1 MHGSSTVLTH
11 EAYIAALD
19 EPRCGEIRTLHEL
32 IRRAVPQ
39 LEPTMAFG
47 ILGYG
52 TYHYRYASGRE
63 GDSTVVGLAS
73 NKRHISLYVA
83 SEVDGRP
90 LAETFAPRLP
100 KASIGKSCVRVR
112 RAADL
117 DLDVV
122 AELLCA
128 AAAHPP
134 GELR

>member
-11 EAYIAALD
+11 EAYIAALE
-19 EPRCGEIRTLHEL
+19 EPRRGEIRTLHEL

-63 GDSTVVGLAS
+63 GDSTVVGLAG

-100 KASIGKSCVRVR
+100 KASVGKGCVRVR

-117 DLDVV
+117 DPDVLV
-122 AELLCA
+122 ELLRE

-134 GELR
+134 GDLR

>member
-1 MHGSSTVLTH
+1 MYGSSTALTH
-11 EAYIAALD
+11 DAYIAALD
-19 EPRCGEIRTLHEL
+19 EPRRSDVRTLHEL
-32 IRRAVPQ
+32 IRAAAPE

-83 SEVDGRP
+83 AVVDGRY
-90 LAETFAPRLP
+90 LAETCAPRLP
-100 KASIGKSCVRVR
+100 KASIGKGCIRVR
-112 RAADL
+112 RVADL
-117 DLDVV
+117 DLEVL
-122 AELLCA
+122 AELLRE

>member
-1 MHGSSTVLTH
+1 VHGSSTAPTH
-11 EAYIAALD
+11 DAYIAALD
-19 EPRCGEIRTLHEL
+19 EPRRSDVRLLHEL
-32 IRRAVPQ
+32 IRATVPG

-73 NKRHISLYVA
+73 NKRHLSLYVA
-83 SEVDGRP
+83 CDGD
-90 LAETFAPRLP
+90 LGEAYAARLP
-100 KASIGKSCVRVR
+100 KASIGKGCIRVR

-117 DLDVV
+117 DLEVV
-122 AELLCA
+122 AELLRE

>member
-1 MHGSSTVLTH
+1 MHGSSTAPTH

-19 EPRCGEIRTLHEL
+19 EPRRSEVRTLHEL
-32 IRRAVPQ
+32 IREAVPQ

-83 SEVDGRP
+83 AVVDGAY
-90 LAETFAPRLP
+90 LAERYAPQLP
-100 KASIGKSCVRVR
+100 RASVGRSCIRVR

-117 DLDVV
+117 DRAVLV
-122 AELLCA
+122 ELLRE

-134 GELR
+134 GDLR

>member
-1 MHGSSTVLTH
+1 MHGSSTAPTH

-19 EPRCGEIRTLHEL
+19 EPRRSEIRTLHEL
-32 IRRAVPQ
+32 IRTAVPQ

-52 TYHYRYASGRE
+52 RYHYRYASGRE

-83 SEVDGRP
+83 GEVDGRP

-100 KASIGKSCVRVR
+100 KASVGKGCVRVR

-117 DLDVV
+117 DPDVLV
-122 AELLCA
+122 ELLRE

-134 GELR
+134 GDLR